1 MVDFTGQT
9 VVVTGAASGIGKG
22 TAQAFLDSGAKVAL
36 MDINETGLDE
46 FISQNENMAEK
57 LLKLN
62 TDITNSEAVDKSVA
76 KTIEWSGQIDV
87 LVNSAGLYVQAMVTE
102 MTDDF
107 WDKTI
112 KINLYGS
119 FYCSR
124 SVAKEMIKKK
134 YGRIINFGSIAGQR
148 GSVAN
153 AHYTTTKRGIEGF
166 SRSLALELAPHNINV
181 NCIAPGIILTPIFSE
196 EILKERGDVWLQT
209 IPRGRFGTPEDIAN
223 GVMFL
228 CSKYADYITGFTL
241 DINGGMYMR

>member
-1 MVDFTGQT
+1 MDFTGQT

-22 TAQAFLDSGAKVAL
+22 TALAFLARGAKVAL
-36 MDINETGLDE
+36 MDINEAGLDDVV
-46 FISQNENMAEK
+46 NENQSKAEK
-57 LLKLN
+57 LLKLP
-62 TDITNSEAVDKSVA
+62 TDITNSGAVDDSIA
-76 KTIEWSGQIDV
+76 KLIEWSGQIDI
-87 LVNSAGLYVQAMVTE
+87 LVNSAGLYVQSMVTD
-102 MTDDF
+102 MTDSF
-107 WDKTI
+107 WDKTM

-119 FYCSR
+119 FYCCR

-148 GSVAN
+148 GSMAN

-209 IPRGRFGTPEDIAN
+209 VPKGRFGTPEDIAN

-241 DINGGMYMR
+241 DINGGMYIR

>member
-1 MVDFTGQT
+1 MDFTGQT
-9 VVVTGAASGIGKG
+9 VVVTGSASGIGKG
-22 TAQAFLDSGAKVAL
+22 TAQAFLDRGAKVAL
-36 MDINETGLDE
+36 IDINEAGLNDV
-46 FISQNENMAEK
+46 INHNPNKAEK
-57 LLKLN
+57 LLKLP
-62 TDITNSEAVDKSVA
+62 TDITNSEAVDNSIA
-76 KTIEWSGQIDV
+76 KVIEWSGQIDV

-107 WDKTI
+107 WDRTM

-124 SVAKEMIKKK
+124 SVSKEMIKKE

-148 GSVAN
+148 GSIAN

-166 SRSLALELAPHNINV
+166 SRSLALELAPYNINV

-209 IPRGRFGTPEDIAN
+209 VPKGRFGTTEDIAN

-241 DINGGMYMR
+241 DINGGMYLR